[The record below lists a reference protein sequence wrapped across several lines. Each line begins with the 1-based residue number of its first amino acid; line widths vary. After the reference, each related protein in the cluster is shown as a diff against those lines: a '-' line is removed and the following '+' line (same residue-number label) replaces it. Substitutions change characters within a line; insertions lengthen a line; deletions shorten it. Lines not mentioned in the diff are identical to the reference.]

1 MPTVVEVPAVKLM
14 AYRGRTYVR
23 GEVVAMR
30 PIDALAASRRGEVS
44 LTRGAMI
51 APDPEPEPAPEP
63 VPVRR
68 QRRYTRRDLSAE

>member
-1 MPTVVEVPAVKLM
+1 M

-44 LTRGAMI
+44 LTRGVMI
-51 APDPEPEPAPEP
+51 AKDPEPEPEP

>member
-1 MPTVVEVPAVKLM
+1 MTVVEVPAVKLM

-23 GEVVAMR
+23 GEVVTMR

-51 APDPEPEPAPEP
+51 PKDPEPAPEP
-63 VPVRR
+63 APARR
-68 QRRYTRRDLSAE
+68 RRRYTRRDLSAE